1 MTHLRRSS
9 ERGRADFGWLDS
21 HHTFSFGNYF
31 NSRFRGFSDL
41 LVINDDRVTGGAG
54 FPRHPHRDM
63 EIISYVVSGELSHK
77 DTLGNGSTIRPGDVQ
92 LMGAGRGIAHS
103 EYNSGDSQLR
113 FLQIWIQPVHAGT
126 EPRYAERHFDFDPQ
140 KPVQLVVSPDGADD
154 SLRID
159 QDARIYRARF
169 GEAKDHTHNVPE
181 GRYAWLQV
189 VNGSVTL
196 TAGDT
201 NLSLSEGDGVAF
213 DHAGQVEVRA
223 TAGAEYLW
231 FDLRGKGPNPW
242 QS

>member
-1 MTHLRRSS
+1 MTHVRRAA

-21 HHTFSFGNYF
+21 HHSFSFGQYF
-31 NSRFRGFSDL
+31 DPRFRGFSDL

-54 FPRHPHRDM
+54 FPKHPHLDM
-63 EIISYVVSGELSHK
+63 EIVSYVVSGELSHK

-113 FLQIWIQPVHAGT
+113 FLQIWIQPTHAGT
-126 EPRYAERHFDFDPQ
+126 EPRYEERRFDFDPDRR
-140 KPVQLVVSPDGADD
+140 VQLVVSPDGSDG

-159 QDARIYRARF
+159 QDAHIYRARF
-169 GEAKDHTHNVPE
+169 AEAAAYTHEVGG

-189 VNGSVTL
+189 VNGSVKLSTADTELEL
-196 TAGDT
+196 T
-201 NLSLSEGDGVAF
+201 EGDGAAF
-213 DHAGQVEVRA
+213 DEAGKVDVRPA
-223 TAGAEYLW
+223 AGAEYLW

-242 QS
+242 QH

>member
-1 MTHLRRSS
+1 MTHIRRSG

-21 HHTFSFGNYF
+21 HHSFSFGQYF
-31 NSRFRGFSDL
+31 DPRFRGFSDL

-63 EIISYVVSGELSHK
+63 EIVSYVVAGELSHK

-113 FLQIWIQPVHAGT
+113 FLQIWIQPSHAGT
-126 EPRYAERHFDFDPQ
+126 EPRYEERHFDFDPNQ
-140 KPVQLVVSPDGADD
+140 PVKLVVSPDGADG

-169 GEAKDHTHNVPE
+169 SEATPHSQHVGD

-189 VNGSVTL
+189 VNGSVRLELDGTEVEL
-196 TAGDT
+196 A
-201 NLSLSEGDGVAF
+201 EGDGVAF
-213 DHAGQVEVRA
+213 DHAGEVKLNA
-223 TAGAEYLW
+223 EQGAEYLW

-242 QS
+242 QN